1 MLAKNGLSTQQILD
15 GAAKSTLDLAAAT
28 GSDLTT
34 AADISTDAMAI
45 FNIQANEMAKAVN
58 GISGVTVA
66 SKFTIEDYSLALAQG
81 G

>member
-28 GSDLTT
+28 GSDLTI

-45 FNIQANEMAKAVN
+45 FNIQAAEMAKAVN
-58 GISGVTVA
+58 
-66 SKFTIEDYSLALAQG
+66 
-81 G
+81 